1 MIAIWTKK
9 NVRQH
14 LIEQEGS
21 KINGCAVLKSVN
33 TFLKFKYDKNLDVQK
48 IVNCSKTK

>member
-21 KINGCAVLKSVN
+21 KMNGCWAEKSVN
-33 TFLKFKYDKNLDVQK
+33 TFLKFEYDKNLDVQK

>member
-1 MIAIWTKK
+1 MLFESK
-9 NVRQH
+9 NFRQH

-33 TFLKFKYDKNLDVQK
+33 TYLKFEYDKNLDVQK
-48 IVNCSKTK
+48 IVDCSKTT